1 MLIEI
6 RSKEQSGSTEGMQV
20 VARNL
25 YALCNEPPLPHL
37 PKKKIRNNLWRLCMI
52 KFAGNI
58 DHLIAQLKTRC
69 YRFRQ
74 PETDLGTRVM
84 ELEAD
89 SNLHH
94 V

>member
-1 MLIEI
+1 MM
-6 RSKEQSGSTEGMQV
+6 T
-20 VARNL
+20 
-25 YALCNEPPLPHL
+25 
-37 PKKKIRNNLWRLCMI
+37 
-52 KFAGNI
+52 FAGNI
-58 DHLIAQLKTRC
+58 VDHLIAHLKTRR